1 MPLVGGG
8 GSPNVAGGNPAGTST
23 SLNYVGKHAYAY
35 SGDVA
40 VPASGSLITML
51 EFVTAEQYV
60 VGHYQIHGLFSQIGA
75 NQLQLEI
82 TINGESITHSFWDS
96 AQDNL
101 NPFEN
106 LILLPPYSKVRFQ
119 LAQASG
125 SDRNMQVTLMG
136 EVY

>member
-35 SGDVA
+35 SGDVS
-40 VPASGSLITML
+40 VSGSLTTML

-60 VGHYQIHGLFSQIGA
+60 VAHYQVHGTLAQIGA
-75 NQLQLEI
+75 NQLQLEV
-82 TINGESITHSFWDS
+82 TINGESITHTFWDS
-96 AQDNL
+96 PQDNL

-106 LILLPPYSKVRFQ
+106 LILLPPYSKIRFQ

-125 SDRNMQVTLMG
+125 SDKTMQVTLMG

>member
-35 SGDVA
+35 SGDVS
-40 VPASGSLITML
+40 VSGSLTTML

-60 VGHYQIHGLFSQIGA
+60 VGHYQIHGLLAQIGA

-82 TINGESITHSFWDS
+82 TINGESITHTFWDS
-96 AQDNL
+96 PQDNL

-106 LILLPPYSKVRFQ
+106 LILLPPYSKIKFQ

-125 SDRNMQVTLMG
+125 SDRNMQITLMG

>member
-35 SGDVA
+35 SGSVT
-40 VPASGSLITML
+40 VSGSLTTML

-60 VGHYQIHGLFSQIGA
+60 VAHYQLHGTLAQIGQQ
-75 NQLQLEI
+75 QLRLNI
-82 TINGESITHSFWDS
+82 TINGESITDTYWDS
-96 AQDNL
+96 PQDNL

-106 LILLPPYSKVRFQ
+106 LILLPPYSRIKFE
-119 LAQASG
+119 ASQASG
-125 SDRNMQVTLMG
+125 SDKAMQITLMG